1 MAKSSKTKKSA
12 KPVII
17 EKPKAV
23 LPSGRKDLSFFE
35 QVYDVVRLIP
45 KGRVTSYGAIAAY
58 LGAKRSS
65 RMVGWA
71 MNNAHHQQPPVPA
84 HRVVNRNGQLTG
96 KNHFET
102 PITMQIL
109 LEQEGV
115 VVKNDQI
122 QDFDTL
128 FWNPMKELEL

>member
-1 MAKSSKTKKSA
+1 MENT
-12 KPVII
+12 
-17 EKPKAV
+17 
-23 LPSGRKDLSFFE
+23 DFFQLVY
-35 QVYDVVRLIP
+35 QVAREIP
-45 KGRVTSYGAIAAY
+45 YGRVTSYGAIAAY

-122 QDFDTL
+122 QHFDAL

>member
-1 MAKSSKTKKSA
+1 MENS
-12 KPVII
+12 
-17 EKPKAV
+17 
-23 LPSGRKDLSFFE
+23 DFFQLVY
-35 QVYDVVRLIP
+35 QVAREIP
-45 KGRVTSYGAIAAY
+45 YGRVTSYGAIAAY

-122 QDFDTL
+122 QNFDTL